1 MMENKKISR
10 KLNRIRKD
18 KVLYRKIVYAK
29 HCEHYDDFGDSSD
42 IHKFEYDITI
52 SKCYTLSGM
61 VWEIKM
67 PNCTDH
73 DKNLYR
79 LIVRSI
85 EYAASEFPQRFR
97 LVDELYKKE
106 LFKKL

>member
-1 MMENKKISR
+1 MKLLKK
-10 KLNRIRKD
+10 IRKD
-18 KVLYRKIVYAK
+18 KIFYRKILYAR
-29 HCEHYDDFGDSSD
+29 HYVHYDNFGNGEEK
-42 IHKFEYDITI
+42 HKFEYDII
-52 SKCYTLSGM
+52 VSKCYTLFGT

-85 EYAASEFPQRFR
+85 EYAAGRFPQYFR
-97 LVDELYKKE
+97 LVDELQRKE
-106 LFKKL
+106 LWKQLG